1 MVAQIGVAAITLA
14 AMGGAHRAT
23 AIGFVSAF
31 SRLPVH
37 PANTKANNMAMIL
50 IRAIP
55 FCQVSKQGRRRE
67 GNAIIGIGGWKYD
80 PREIASRSTNR
91 DSIGATPPLCGNPG
105 TAFGHW
111 RTHRH

>member
-1 MVAQIGVAAITLA
+1 M
-14 AMGGAHRAT
+14 
-23 AIGFVSAF
+23 GFVSAF

-37 PANTKANNMAMIL
+37 PANTKANNRAMIF

-80 PREIASRSTNR
+80 PR
-91 DSIGATPPLCGNPG
+91 TPPLCGNPG
-105 TAFGHW
+105 TAFGDW
-111 RTHRH
+111 

>member
-1 MVAQIGVAAITLA
+1 MRAQIGVAAVALA

-23 AIGFVSAF
+23 AMGFVSVF

-37 PANTKANNMAMIL
+37 PANTKANNRAIIL

-55 FCQVSKQGRRRE
+55 FCQVSKQGRCRE

-80 PREIASRSTNR
+80 PREI
-91 DSIGATPPLCGNPG
+91 GMPKY
-105 TAFGHW
+105 
-111 RTHRH
+111 